1 MVVRQL
7 QPDEAAVYRTIR
19 LAALAQSPEAFGST
33 LALEAD
39 RPLEFFA
46 ARMAAGAVFVAE
58 IEGLVVG
65 MVGFRQEE
73 REKLRHKGVIWGV
86 FVRPE
91 ARGRGVAEAIVRAA
105 RAYAREKVE
114 QAHLVVV
121 RGNDSAH
128 GLYARLGFT
137 EYGIEP
143 RALRMGAEYF
153 DEILMV
159 KIFL

>member
-105 RAYAREKVE
+105 LAYAREKVE